1 MRDDLPIQDNLNI
14 HCVDHL
20 NRGLSYAESCFE
32 TFRVI
37 DGAIF
42 LWDKHWQRLQRG
54 LASFGLCLPDKHQEN
69 IKQSCLQAAKKE
81 GTDSLVRLTVAGGQ
95 APWGLIQQ
103 ATPQVYIQAHPFLGK
118 QQTIRLQSV
127 EYPFALLPKPAKF
140 TSDYALTLRAKQHWT
155 LQDEKSPLI
164 CKNDVI
170 LGGLVANIALFSQG
184 EWLTPHGDGILAGTI
199 RDYLIQQ
206 DLISPQLC
214 STQLLEHTEAAVLLN
229 SGSFLQVVQS
239 IDNQPLQTQH
249 LAIAD
254 LQQNLQAQ
262 QGVRL

>member
-42 LWDKHWQRLQRG
+42 LWDKHWQRLQHG
-54 LASFGLCLPDKHQEN
+54 FASFGLCLPEKHQEN

-81 GTDSLVRLTVAGGQ
+81 GSDCLVRLTVTGGE
-95 APWGLIQQ
+95 AAWGLIQQ
-103 ATPQVYIQAHPFLGK
+103 ATPQVYIQTLPFVPK
-118 QQTIRLQSV
+118 QQTIHLQSV

-164 CKNDVI
+164 CKNGVL

-184 EWLTPHGDGILAGTI
+184 KWLTPQGDGILAGTI

-206 DLISPQLC
+206 GLMTPQSC
-214 STQLLEHTEAAVLLN
+214 STQLLAQTEAAVLLN
-229 SGSFLQVVQS
+229 SGSFLQVVQT
-239 IDNQPLQTQH
+239 IDNKPLQTQH
-249 LAIAD
+249 PAIAD